1 MASAELEELV
11 RSCQDLPVPAILTAL
26 DTHRLVGLND
36 GAAALFGAPAADL
49 VGEDVLCHI
58 DPRDREAARIA
69 YAAMADRV
77 IDGYQVQRRIVTPDG
92 TVVGVNIWGR
102 RVEAGG
108 QLYGMWVLV
117 PASAPAIAAE
127 TFVVGVSDVVLAV
140 TDHDWQIEYMN
151 ADAHILGVTGAELR
165 GFPLLGLV
173 HPSAASEFLA
183 AARRAAADHIAVTV
197 FTRMR
202 VGHDGW
208 AERRCFLVPI
218 CEHQPPRLG
227 VVISPG
233 SLPTADRSSGDQL
246 QEQVRHAALE
256 ARANQAL
263 SALPALAHLPR
274 GSELSVRQTE
284 IVARLVA
291 GESTSDIARAMFL
304 SPSTVRNHLVAVY
317 RKFGV
322 HSQAELLAAL
332 LRGFVDFGE

>member
-1 MASAELEELV
+1 MASAELDELV
-11 RSCQDLPVPAILTAL
+11 RSCQELPVPAILTTL
-26 DTHRLVGLND
+26 ETHKYVGVND

-49 VGEDVLCHI
+49 IGDDVLCHI
-58 DPRDREAARIA
+58 DARDREASRLA
-69 YAAMADRV
+69 YAALAARV
-77 IDGYQVQRRIVTPDG
+77 IDGYQVHRRIVTPDG
-92 TVVGVNIWGR
+92 TVVSLSVWGR

-108 QLYGMWVLV
+108 QLYGMWVLG
-117 PASAPAIAAE
+117 PASAPAIAVE
-127 TFVVGVSDVVLAV
+127 TLVAGASDVVLAV
-140 TDHDWQIEYMN
+140 TDHDWLIEYMN
-151 ADAHILGVTGAELR
+151 ADAHILGVTGSELR

-183 AARRAAADHIAVTV
+183 AARRAAVDHLGVTV

-202 VGHDGW
+202 VGQDGW
-208 AERRCFLVPI
+208 AERHCYLVPV
-218 CEHQPPRLG
+218 CEHEPPRLG

-233 SLPTADRSSGDQL
+233 TLPTADGSSGGQL
-246 QEQVRHAALE
+246 DEQVRHAALE
-256 ARANQAL
+256 ARANRAL

-291 GESTSDIARAMFL
+291 GESTSDIAQAMFL

-332 LRGFVDFGE
+332 LRGFVDFRG

>member
-1 MASAELEELV
+1 MTTSCATFTPTTVKQPASP
-11 RSCQDLPVPAILTAL
+11 D
-26 DTHRLVGLND
+26 
-36 GAAALFGAPAADL
+36 
-49 VGEDVLCHI
+49 
-58 DPRDREAARIA
+58 
-69 YAAMADRV
+69 AAMADRV

-183 AARRAAADHIAVTV
+183 APRRAAADHIAVTV

-227 VVISPG
+227 VVI
-233 SLPTADRSSGDQL
+233 AQDRC
-246 QEQVRHAALE
+246 
-256 ARANQAL
+256 
-263 SALPALAHLPR
+263 
-274 GSELSVRQTE
+274 RQQ
-284 IVARLVA
+284 IV
-291 GESTSDIARAMFL
+291 
-304 SPSTVRNHLVAVY
+304 
-317 RKFGV
+317 
-322 HSQAELLAAL
+322 
-332 LRGFVDFGE
+332 LRGISSRSRFAMPLLKREQTRR